1 MQRGFPLFYIA
12 PLCFVGGGRAILL
25 VQCKLQQRT
34 LSPKQLYEVERKMN
48 AALKHEKI
56 AGDTITRLL
65 VTGADISPNWK
76 PMSSGQRD
84 RWFVV
89 DIRSD
94 ERFFAPFSGV
104 LGANAAASFLA
115 LRLALLWW
123 CRGGS
128 LTVFCSAVTDAQ
140 RRSINIGSE
149 SALTAIFGEDN
160 KDVVHEIMERRR
172 KAPFL
177 NEQVLL
183 DAVPRLDQLRR
194 WKEVRQF
201 LVY

>member
-84 RWFVV
+84 HWFVV

-104 LGANAAASFLA
+104 LGANAASFLVLVVMFA
-115 LRLALLWW
+115 
-123 CRGGS
+123 GS
-128 LTVFCSAVTDAQ
+128 LIVLCSAVAQ
-140 RRSINIGSE
+140 MPNAARSTSVQR
-149 SALTAIFGEDN
+149 A
-160 KDVVHEIMERRR
+160 R
-172 KAPFL
+172 
-177 NEQVLL
+177 
-183 DAVPRLDQLRR
+183 
-194 WKEVRQF
+194 
-201 LVY
+201 